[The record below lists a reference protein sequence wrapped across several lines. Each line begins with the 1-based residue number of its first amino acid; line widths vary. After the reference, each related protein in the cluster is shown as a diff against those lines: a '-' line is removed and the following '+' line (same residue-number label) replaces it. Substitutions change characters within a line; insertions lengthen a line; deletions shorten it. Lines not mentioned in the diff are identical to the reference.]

1 MKKDWDGKKHL
12 GRILVADRRGYDK
25 RPTAVKRRR
34 MTIRRSTLFV
44 QEASAALAISLG
56 LLFGLT
62 VRGEDRDQKP
72 LTLTVIELKQHGLA
86 MLLETP
92 EGRHYLIDTGG
103 GGDRDTVAACL
114 TEHHVDQIA
123 GVVISHPHGDHQG
136 GVPAVFERWPV
147 KELIVSPFVRK
158 VPEKLK
164 TSETE
169 FSLGLQKLAEQK
181 GARVTEVWR
190 GSRLEWGADV
200 HVEVLW
206 PPEEP
211 FLTPNPQPHGTYNN
225 NSLVLRVQYKAAVF
239 LLPGDLG
246 NEAAAVLVR
255 ESPAKLKAHVV
266 IVPHHGF
273 FGNADFAKAVQAQVA
288 IASCIVDYPDHPTRN
303 VPGIHAVDLF
313 APMGTGVYVTP
324 WHGTVIVSTDG
335 KHLSVEARKNLE
347 LAPLSN

>member
-56 LLFGLT
+56 LLLGLT
-62 VRGEDRDQKP
+62 VRGADRDQKP
-72 LTLTVIELKQHGLA
+72 LTLIVIELKQHGLA

>member
-1 MKKDWDGKKHL
+1 MKFQ
-12 GRILVADRRGYDK
+12 
-25 RPTAVKRRR
+25 P
-34 MTIRRSTLFV
+34 STLFL
-44 QEASAALAISLG
+44 QKASAAIGICFA

-62 VRGEDRDQKP
+62 VSGEDRDQKP

-114 TEHHVDQIA
+114 TEHHVQQIE
-123 GVVISHPHGDHQG
+123 GLVISHPHGDHQG
-136 GVPAVFERWPV
+136 GVPAVFDRWPV

-169 FSLGLQKLAEQK
+169 FSLDLQKLAEQK
-181 GARVTEVWR
+181 GARVREVSQ
-190 GSRLEWGADV
+190 GSGLEWGADV

-211 FLTPNPQPHGTYNN
+211 FLTANPQPHGTYNN
-225 NSLVLRVQYKAAVF
+225 NSLVLRVQYKDAVF

-266 IVPHHGF
+266 VVPHHGF
-273 FGNADFAKAVQAQVA
+273 FGNADFAKAVGAQVA

-313 APMGTGVYVTP
+313 APVGTGVYVTP
-324 WHGTVIVSTDG
+324 WHGTVTVSTDG
-335 KHLSVEARKNLE
+335 KYLAVEARKNVE